1 MKFHHIGI
9 ATDNPKNAEKFIRST
24 HKVLNKEGPI
34 FDENLNATLSIFNL
48 EEGASLE
55 LVEGIAV
62 QGILKKR
69 VNIYHFCYEVES
81 INMKLKSFQE
91 SGGRTII
98 DPTPAK
104 LFDNRLVAFV
114 LTPLGIIELLNSK

>member
-9 ATDNPKNAEKFIRST
+9 ATDNYNNAEKFITST
-24 HKVLNKEGPI
+24 HKVLNRKGPI

-48 EEGASLE
+48 EEGLSLE

-69 VNIYHFCYEVES
+69 INIYHFCYEFED
-81 INMKLKSFQE
+81 INLKLKTFNE
-91 SGGRTII
+91 FGGKTILE
-98 DPTPAK
+98 PTPAK
-104 LFDNRLVAFV
+104 IFDNRLVAFV
-114 LTPLGIIELLNSK
+114 LTPLGIIELLSTK